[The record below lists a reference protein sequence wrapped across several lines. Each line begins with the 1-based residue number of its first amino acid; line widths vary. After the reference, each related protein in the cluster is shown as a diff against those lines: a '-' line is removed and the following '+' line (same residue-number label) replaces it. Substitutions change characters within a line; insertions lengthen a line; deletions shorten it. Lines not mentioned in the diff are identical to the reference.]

1 MKAVQIIGLM
11 IVGILLIPNSLN
23 ALAISLVLVLGR
35 VSDPPFM
42 VGRLLFVLLVE
53 LVLITVFSRLLR
65 RVRA

>member
-23 ALAISLVLVLGR
+23 ALAIGLALVLGK